1 MRKLTNQTLSS
12 FIGNI
17 FLFLFCAAIL
27 VLSLRGIYGNPT
39 EKELNHNFWKENGPL
54 ELSPERGRYTLLYS
68 LAENHTFA
76 FSPELAKFASP
87 DVGYIQNHYASLFA
101 PAVSFLALPGFLIGK
116 QFGLEQVGSFATIAL
131 FALMNVFLLR
141 SIAIRLGAHSLAA
154 TISSIA
160 FLFGSPAFT
169 YATTLYQH
177 HISTFL
183 ILASIFLLIRFNSF
197 LSLATIW
204 ILCGFSLSVD
214 YPNFFMMLPIGIFAL
229 GKTILFTKQE
239 NKVVLR
245 IPLLRLLTLIS
256 IVVPLAF
263 FFWFNQMSYGNPLQ
277 LSGGINRVV
286 SVHKDGTPLF
296 DEEVKKAKKR
306 TTEET
311 YEAQSSVLQFFWNR
325 NMINGVYTHFIS
337 PDRGMIFFTPI
348 MLLGVWGIAIALKRK
363 QPYVSLLCAIMG
375 FNIVLYSLW
384 GDPYG
389 GWAFGSR
396 YLIPTYAILAMFLAI
411 ALTYLKKYNL
421 FLLLFFALFSYSVA
435 VNTLGAVTS
444 SRNPPQVEILD
455 LERQSGKEEKYTYD
469 RNMDYL
475 NKNQSKS
482 FIYQTYAKYY
492 ITAWEYYI
500 NITVFIIMITALL
513 LAIYKAKKED
523 IYEV

>member
-1 MRKLTNQTLSS
+1 MKKLTNNATSS
-12 FIGNI
+12 FIGNV
-17 FLFLFCAAIL
+17 FLFLFCAVIL

-101 PAVSFLALPGFLIGK
+101 PAVSFIALPGYLIGK
-116 QFGLEQVGSFATIAL
+116 QFGLAQVGSFAVIAL
-131 FALMNVFLLR
+131 FALINVFLLR
-141 SIAIRLGAHSLAA
+141 SIAIRLGAHPLAA
-154 TISSIA
+154 IISSIA

-183 ILASIFLLIRFNSF
+183 ILASVYLLIRFNSF
-197 LSLATIW
+197 VSLAVIW
-204 ILCGFSLSVD
+204 MFCAFSLAVD

-229 GKTILFTKQE
+229 GKTILFTKHE
-239 NKVVLR
+239 NKIVLR
-245 IPLLRLLTLIS
+245 IPLMRLLT
-256 IVVPLAF
+256 IVSVIIPLSF

-277 LSGGINRVV
+277 LSGGINRVI
-286 SVHKDGTPLF
+286 SVKADGKPLF
-296 DEEVKKAKKR
+296 EEDIKKAQKR
-306 TTEET
+306 TTEES
-311 YEAQSSVLQFFWNR
+311 YEAQTSVLQFFWTR
-325 NMINGVYTHFIS
+325 NMINGFYSHFIS
-337 PDRGMIFFTPI
+337 PDRGMLFFTPI
-348 MLLGVWGIAIALKRK
+348 MLLGLWGVVIALKKK
-363 QPYVSLLCAIMG
+363 QSYVALLCAIMG

-396 YLIPTYAILAMFLAI
+396 YLIPTYAILSVFLAI

-455 LERQSGKEEKYTYD
+455 LEKQSGKEEKFTYD
-469 RNMDYL
+469 RNLDYL

-482 FIYQTYAKYY
+482 FIFQTYVKNYLS
-492 ITAWEYYI
+492 AWEYYF
-500 NITVFIIMITALL
+500 NIVVFIVMITSLL
-513 LAIYKAKKED
+513 LVLLKAKKED
-523 IYEV
+523 HYAV